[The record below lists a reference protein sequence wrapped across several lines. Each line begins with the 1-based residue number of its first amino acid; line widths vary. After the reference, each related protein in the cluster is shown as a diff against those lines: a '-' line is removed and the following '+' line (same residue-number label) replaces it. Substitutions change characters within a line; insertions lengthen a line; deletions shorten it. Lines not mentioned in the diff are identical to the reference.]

1 LHATA
6 ANLFTARPTLRR
18 HKGHLNNS
26 WLDLGKVFESFGCRD
41 LVSGASGLTM
51 TKLLN
56 IFAHRSIAAKLAA
69 MSIAGALGMALVA
82 VTVLLI
88 ARGELVAER
97 IEKAHAIVDAVWNI
111 ADYFQH
117 AADAGELTQEE
128 AKKRF
133 VAVAGSVRFEDQ
145 VNFVFIYDTEAAT
158 MVMTGIK
165 PLIGKNV
172 HEFKDANGLPFATV
186 MLDIAK
192 RQGHGTLQFLFP
204 RSSADPTPYDKIA
217 YFRNSAPWHLL
228 IASAVYVND
237 IDATFWRM
245 AQTASAV
252 IVGLLLLSTA
262 IAWLITRS
270 VVRPLSGLKARMA
283 TLSTGELDAAVADTD
298 RPDEI
303 GEMARTVQVFKEAMI
318 ETARLRAEQQ
328 EAERLQSQR
337 RQSDMNKLADQFESA
352 VGQIIATVS
361 TASTQLEA
369 SASTLSKNSEQA
381 QTVTNKAAAASANA
395 STNVRSVAAASEE
408 MASSVHEISR
418 QVQISAKIAG
428 DAVDQAQ
435 KTDVR
440 MNQLSQAAGRI
451 GAVVELI
458 NTIAGQTNL
467 LALNATIEAARAGDA
482 GRGFAVVAAEVKA
495 LAEQTAKATDE
506 ISQQIN
512 DIQSAT
518 QDSVAAIKEIG
529 TTIGRISEI
538 SSTIATAVQG
548 QGAATQEISRNVQ
561 RAAAGTAEVASNI
574 TDVQRGASETGSA
587 SSQVFAAAQSLSH
600 ESNRLKL
607 EVGKFIGTV
616 RAA

>member
-1 LHATA
+1 MA
-6 ANLFTARPTLRR
+6 
-18 HKGHLNNS
+18 
-26 WLDLGKVFESFGCRD
+26 
-41 LVSGASGLTM
+41 
-51 TKLLN
+51 KLMN
-56 IFAHRSIAAKLAA
+56 IFAHRSIAAKLTV

-82 VTVLLI
+82 ITVLVI
-88 ARGELVAER
+88 ARAELVAER
-97 IEKAHAIVDAVWNI
+97 TEKAHAIVDAVWNM

-133 VAVAGSVRFEDQ
+133 YAASGAVWFEDHT
-145 VNFVFIYDTEAAT
+145 NYVFIYDYE
-158 MVMTGIK
+158 TGICVMNTGNK
-165 PLIGKNV
+165 PLLGKDITGL
-172 HEFKDANGLPFATV
+172 KDAYGLPFATM
-186 MLDIAK
+186 MLDMAK
-192 RQGHGTLQFLFP
+192 RQGEGTIRYAFP
-204 RSSADPTPYDKIA
+204 KGLDKTPSDKIA
-217 YFRNSAPWHLL
+217 YVRGSAPWHLM
-228 IASAVYVND
+228 IAAAVYIND
-237 IDATFWRM
+237 IDAAFWRM

-252 IVGLLLLSTA
+252 IITLMLLS
-262 IAWLITRS
+262 IGVAWSITRS
-270 VVRPLSGLKARMA
+270 VVKPLSGLKARMA
-283 TLSTGELDAAVADTD
+283 SLSTGELDAAVADTD

-303 GEMARTVQVFKEAMI
+303 GEMARTIQVFKDAMI

-328 EAERLQSQR
+328 EVERLQAQR
-337 RQSDMNKLADQFESA
+337 RKTDMNKLADQFESA

-369 SASTLSKNSEQA
+369 SAGTLSKSSDQA
-381 QTVTNKAAAASANA
+381 QVVTNKAAAASASA

-408 MASSVHEISR
+408 MASSVGEISR
-418 QVQISAKIAG
+418 QVKVSAQIAG
-428 DAVDQAQ
+428 DAVGQAQ
-435 KTDVR
+435 KTDAR

-482 GRGFAVVAAEVKA
+482 GRGFAVVASEVKA

-506 ISQQIN
+506 ISQQIT

-529 TTIGRISEI
+529 ATIGRISEI
-538 SSTIATAVQG
+538 SSTIASAVEQ

-561 RAAAGTAEVASNI
+561 RASAGTAEVASNI
-574 TDVQRGASETGSA
+574 TDVQRGATETGSA
-587 SSQVFAAAQSLSH
+587 SSQVFSAAQSLSH

-607 EVGKFIGTV
+607 EVSKFIGTV

>member
-1 LHATA
+1 MA
-6 ANLFTARPTLRR
+6 
-18 HKGHLNNS
+18 KLNN
-26 WLDLGKVFESFGCRD
+26 
-41 LVSGASGLTM
+41 
-51 TKLLN
+51 
-56 IFAHRSIAAKLAA
+56 IFTHRSIAAKLTAV
-69 MSIAGALGMALVA
+69 SITGAVGMALVA
-82 VTVLLI
+82 ITVLMI
-88 ARGELVAER
+88 ARAELVAER
-97 IEKAHAIVDAVWNI
+97 TEKAHAIVDAVWNM
-111 ADYFQH
+111 ADYFEH
-117 AADAGELTQEE
+117 TADAGELTQDE

-133 VAVAGSVRFEDQ
+133 FAAAGAVWYEDHT
-145 VNFVFIYDTEAAT
+145 NYLFIYDTETAIC
-158 MVMTGIK
+158 VMNTGNK
-165 PLIGKNV
+165 PLLGKDVNALR
-172 HEFKDANGLPFATV
+172 DANGLPFATM
-186 MLDIAK
+186 MLDMAK
-192 RQGHGTLQFLFP
+192 RQGEGTIRYAFP
-204 RSSADPTPYDKIA
+204 RGSVDKTPHDKIA
-217 YFRNSAPWHLL
+217 YVRGSAPWHLM
-228 IASAVYVND
+228 IASAVYIND
-237 IDATFWRM
+237 IDAAFWRM
-245 AQTASAV
+245 ARTASAV
-252 IVGLLLLSTA
+252 IVTLMLLSIG
-262 IAWLITRS
+262 IAWSVTRS
-270 VVRPLSGLKARMA
+270 VVKPLSGLKARMA

-298 RPDEI
+298 RPDEV
-303 GEMARTVQVFKEAMI
+303 GEMARTVQVFKDAMI

-337 RQSDMNKLADQFESA
+337 RQSDMNKLADQFEGA

-361 TASTQLEA
+361 AASTELEA
-369 SASTLSKNSEQA
+369 SASTLSKSSEQA
-381 QTVTNKAAAASANA
+381 QTVTNKAAAASAHA

-435 KTDVR
+435 KTDMR

-467 LALNATIEAARAGDA
+467 LALNATIEAARAGEA
-482 GRGFAVVAAEVKA
+482 GRGFAVVASEVKA
-495 LAEQTAKATDE
+495 LAEQTAKATGE

-538 SSTIATAVQG
+538 SSTIASAVEE

-561 RAAAGTAEVASNI
+561 RAAEGTAEVASNI

-587 SSQVFAAAQSLSH
+587 SSQVFAAAQSLSQ

-607 EVGKFIGTV
+607 EVGKFMGTV